1 MAYPVPLTSKAPAW
15 QTGLQSTWLYKQVAF
30 VAQMVKRLPIMQ
42 ETWVWSLAWEDPLEK
57 AMATHSS
64 ILAWKIPWMEEPG
77 RLHSMWSQRV
87 RHNWATSLSLSMSQ
101 WGLCLEAPAD
111 YSKEAVWKGAPVAL
125 YLAQQKCPSLSF
137 CPKGV
142 GLHTLQPLPEGSAP
156 HQPASRCLLTSSAL
170 AHWRVLAHP
179 QLQGSTKNKG
189 PKPPK
194 CHQNAF

>member
-57 AMATHSS
+57 AMATHYS

-87 RHNWATSLSLSMSQ
+87 RHNWATSLSLSMSR
-101 WGLCLEAPAD
+101 WGLCLEAPTD

-125 YLAQQKCPSLSF
+125 YL
-137 CPKGV
+137 
-142 GLHTLQPLPEGSAP
+142 GSAEMP
-156 HQPASRCLLTSSAL
+156 ISQFLPKRGWTAHSPAASRGFSSSPACVSVLTD
-170 AHWRVLAHP
+170 VLCFGTLTGLGTSPTSGIH
-179 QLQGSTKNKG
+179 
-189 PKPPK
+189 
-194 CHQNAF
+194 